1 LARSLLYFAVATW
14 LGQSDCQQYIR
25 KRRWEEKMTTN
36 VRVRL
41 RRKIEKLNS
50 QLLTLGAQVEES
62 VHLAVKAIDRRDAQ
76 MAAKVIDGDLE
87 IDRKEVDLEEECLE
101 ILALHQPVA
110 IDLRHI
116 IAVLKINKDLERAGD
131 LAVNIAETA
140 IDISGRLKLAVP
152 KDYFIMARQTQSM
165 LKKSLDAFVSMSVEA
180 AYEVLAEDDEVDR
193 KKHTLHRQFEGRLL
207 EEPGLIQPLIHL
219 FLVSRHLERIADL
232 ATNIAEEV
240 IYMVTGE
247 IIRHGRK
254 TLAAAEGAPE
264 QVNTVFP
271 VKVPSGSKG

>member
-1 LARSLLYFAVATW
+1 MR
-14 LGQSDCQQYIR
+14 
-25 KRRWEEKMTTN
+25 TN

-41 RRKIEKLNS
+41 RRKIDILNS
-50 QLLTLGAQVEES
+50 QLLELGAQVEES

-76 MAAKVIDGDLE
+76 MAAKVIDGDME

-110 IDLRHI
+110 TDLRHI

-140 IDISGRLKLAVP
+140 LDISGRLKMAVP
-152 KDYFIMARQTQSM
+152 RDYFVMAQQTQSM
-165 LKKSLDAFVSMSVEA
+165 LKKSLDAFVNMSVET
-180 AYEVLAEDDEVDR
+180 AYEVLAEDDEVDH
-193 KKHTLHRQFEGRLL
+193 KKHILHKQFEGRLL
-207 EEPGLIQPLIHL
+207 EEPGFIQPLIHL

-247 IIRHGRK
+247 IIRHGKK
-254 TLAAAEGAPE
+254 TLAEAECGLDQA
-264 QVNTVFP
+264 NSVFL